1 VTRGIALVTGAGR
14 GVGRATAERLARG
27 GYVVVAGVRD
37 VPRALEEIGEPPGIH
52 LVPLDVTRPDEV
64 RSAAELATDFAGGG
78 AIDVLVNNA
87 GYAMMAPQESG
98 DLDVAREMFETNLW
112 GAAAMVQALAPAMRE
127 AGRGTIVNVSS
138 IGARLS
144 NPLIGFYHASK
155 YALSALSE
163 ALSVEMAPFG
173 VRVVMIEPGMIDT
186 DFSSATRVSGGVAD
200 PGSPYAPLF
209 AGIRAGFSAWRER
222 PDTSTGASCAD
233 AIWTAVH
240 ADEPPIRVVVGGDA
254 VELDGVIRDAADDA
268 DFQDRQRAFLG
279 VDWPPAPPRP
289 REP

>member
-1 VTRGIALVTGAGR
+1 MTRGTALVTGAGR

-52 LVPLDVTRPDEV
+52 LVPLDVTRPDQV
-64 RSAAELATDFAGGG
+64 RAAAEIATDFAGGG

-200 PGSPYAPLF
+200 PASPYAPLF
-209 AGIRAGFSAWRER
+209 GGLRVGFAEWRAR

-233 AIWTAVH
+233 AIWEAVH
-240 ADEPPIRVVVGGDA
+240 AEEPPIRVVVGGDA
-254 VELDGVIRDAADDA
+254 AELDAAIRDAVDDA
-268 DFQDRQRAFLG
+268 DFQHRQRDFLG
-279 VDWPPAPPRP
+279 LDWPPAAPRP
-289 REP
+289 RDP

>member
-1 VTRGIALVTGAGR
+1 MTRGTALVTGAGR

-52 LVPLDVTRPDEV
+52 LVPLDVTRPDQV
-64 RSAAELATDFAGGG
+64 RAAAEIATDFAGGG

-200 PGSPYAPLF
+200 PASPYAPLF
-209 AGIRAGFSAWRER
+209 GGLRVGFAEWRAR

-233 AIWTAVH
+233 AIWGAVH
-240 ADEPPIRVVVGGDA
+240 AEEPPIRVVVGGDA
-254 VELDGVIRDAADDA
+254 AELDAAIRDAVDDA
-268 DFQDRQRAFLG
+268 DFQHRQREFLG
-279 VDWPPAPPRP
+279 LDWPPAPPRP
-289 REP
+289 RDP